1 MIKDV
6 SAIPIM
12 TSNTAPFGVVSASS
26 EFSTSYQAWI
36 VFGQTAKNA
45 YWSSKYKES
54 PSWLSYEFPQAKRI
68 IRYSILMESG
78 VAYAPLNWTFEGY
91 DEASGAWIVLDTRT
105 QVSFVINVKQLYD
118 FNNENFY
125 KKYRI
130 NISKGSNTEYTYISK
145 MEMFEPLPE
154 KGVVL
159 QDPTTNQQYSLS
171 DRTLIHLPDSTNES
185 IVEYGIEQGKFIQLD
200 VPFTKHRYFND
211 TPVAGTVGVFTH
223 DVGVIKTLSIK
234 EFAKNK
240 IFEPI
245 FTWYETKMISDV
257 LPSPLK
263 ATASSFYVST
273 APYTYFPFRAF
284 DGNISDISTTNTSC
298 WATDRDAFVD
308 SWLMLDFG
316 ELRKVNT
323 VQLTPRNETWI
334 TQAAKEFKI
343 ESSTDGAV
351 WNVVGNFDI
360 TDWQPLTSK
369 KLDLSLSEGRY
380 FRITHKS
387 NNGGQYISWTEV
399 KYGYKREVN

>member
-1 MIKDV
+1 MIKDDV

-68 IRYSILMESG
+68 IRYSILMESS

-105 QVSFVINVKQLYD
+105 EVSFVINVKQLYD

-154 KGVVL
+154 KRVVL

-171 DRTLIHLPDSTNES
+171 DRTLIHLPGSTNES

-200 VPFTKHRYFND
+200 VPFTMHRYFND
-211 TPVAGTVGVFTH
+211 TPVVSVNGKVFTH
-223 DVGVIKTLSIK
+223 DIG
-234 EFAKNK
+234 K
-240 IFEPI
+240 I
-245 FTWYETKMISDV
+245 
-257 LPSPLK
+257 
-263 ATASSFYVST
+263 
-273 APYTYFPFRAF
+273 
-284 DGNISDISTTNTSC
+284 NT
-298 WATDRDAFVD
+298 
-308 SWLMLDFG
+308 
-316 ELRKVNT
+316 
-323 VQLTPRNETWI
+323 I
-334 TQAAKEFKI
+334 
-343 ESSTDGAV
+343 
-351 WNVVGNFDI
+351 
-360 TDWQPLTSK
+360 
-369 KLDLSLSEGRY
+369 
-380 FRITHKS
+380 RI
-387 NNGGQYISWTEV
+387 
-399 KYGYKREVN
+399 REVN